1 MCKTL
6 SHTRQC
12 CTGESDQRP
21 LENTYSINEWHDTN
35 AWSKFNYIKSLRSLY
50 VSTNAFV
57 AYPSSCP
64 RLRHDYYIYTVSVST
79 SKKGWR
85 PIIYIVL
92 SLNYIYIY
100 RSRFFHVEAS
110 RLFIE
115 PRAHDC
121 YLSIDDKRNPIREAR
136 LTRIEK
142 VGKKDWK
149 INVTLF
155 KKKKSILFSS
165 SVTIN
170 PFVDTCNESEES
182 IVPEIF
188 SVSRSVRSFE
198 YMYTCRV
205 IRDSCV
211 GIRRENV

>member
-1 MCKTL
+1 M
-6 SHTRQC
+6 TRYERVIKVQLYKVITFSLC
-12 CTGESDQRP
+12 FDQRVCC
-21 LENTYSINEWHDTN
+21 LSI
-35 AWSKFNYIKSLRSLY
+35 
-50 VSTNAFV
+50 
-57 AYPSSCP
+57 SSCP
-64 RLRHDYYIYTVSVST
+64 RLRLLYIHVSVST

-155 KKKKSILFSS
+155 KKKKKNIYSFHPASLLTRSLTRVTNRRKASFQKFSAFREAFDRSNICIRVVWYVIHALVLDDHEKTSNEYLFASG
-165 SVTIN
+165 VCL
-170 PFVDTCNESEES
+170 PYWKV
-182 IVPEIF
+182 
-188 SVSRSVRSFE
+188 
-198 YMYTCRV
+198 
-205 IRDSCV
+205 
-211 GIRRENV
+211 

>member
-1 MCKTL
+1 MFRP
-6 SHTRQC
+6 TRLLLIHRRVHVYA
-12 CTGESDQRP
+12 T
-21 LENTYSINEWHDTN
+21 I
-35 AWSKFNYIKSLRSLY
+35 I
-50 VSTNAFV
+50 
-57 AYPSSCP
+57 
-64 RLRHDYYIYTVSVST
+64 IYTPFPFPPARRVDVQL
-79 SKKGWR
+79 
-85 PIIYIVL
+85 YIL
-92 SLNYIYIY
+92 FFHWIIYIY
-100 RSRFFHVEAS
+100 RSRFFRVEAS

>member
-35 AWSKFNYIKSLRSLY
+35 AWSKFNYIKSLVVLSMFRP
-50 VSTNAFV
+50 T
-57 AYPSSCP
+57 
-64 RLRHDYYIYTVSVST
+64 RLLLIHRRVHVYATIIIYTPFPFPPARRVDVQL
-79 SKKGWR
+79 
-85 PIIYIVL
+85 YIL
-92 SLNYIYIY
+92 FFHWIIYIY
-100 RSRFFHVEAS
+100 RSRFFRVEAS

-155 KKKKSILFSS
+155 KKKKK
-165 SVTIN
+165 
-170 PFVDTCNESEES
+170 
-182 IVPEIF
+182 
-188 SVSRSVRSFE
+188 
-198 YMYTCRV
+198 YTFFIQRHY
-205 IRDSCV
+205 
-211 GIRRENV
+211 